1 MGVAAVSGVLVRT
14 AELRQVRDFAQQVR
28 AAPAA
33 LAIQGEAGAGKSTLW
48 RAGIEAAEAAGHR
61 VLRSEPSASET
72 DLAFAALSDLL
83 AEVLPLVEARI
94 PGPQREALEV
104 ALLLRPAGEE
114 PPAAR
119 AIGLAMLTAL
129 RGCLSQHPVL
139 VAIDDVQWLDEAS
152 REVLTFALRRVTDGP
167 LSLLLAARTEA
178 AADPLTVGAP
188 PPPRDWHELLTALP
202 ATAEVIDLAPL
213 DLWQVQNLL
222 PPDVTATRARL
233 VARQSRGNPFWAL
246 QLSASLDADDSQ
258 VPPLARTLTD
268 RLASSLSAE
277 AAAALAAVAAAGR
290 TGLPEALAV
299 LDHLADPAAA
309 VDEAVLAGVVVETR
323 DRLSAAH
330 PLIGAAA
337 VQSLPPGRRAQLYRR
352 LAGAGQL
359 AWLSRLEIRRGNL
372 SAALSWLT
380 ERNQPGRA
388 VDLIWATWRFWW
400 LHGHAGELARH
411 VDAILAHAGGMPPHQ
426 RALALSGAG
435 FTRLAGGDQ
444 TTARRLFKQSL
455 PLYRQAGD
463 RLGLGL
469 AAAALGHLLAA
480 ADTVAVARDLLEQTL
495 SQLRDMAGGQ
505 FTEPQR
511 VHYLLDV
518 ALASNFL
525 GQIQLDQGDH
535 RRAAELFTDGLAAA
549 HSAADRFTILVSLYD
564 LALSRQAGGDLD
576 DAASLL
582 RQGLSLAAEAGDE
595 PSLAYYLEALADLA
609 ARQDHP
615 ERAAALLAAAGTVL
629 EAKGSGWL
637 HAYVPR
643 APHGDSAVARLRAR
657 ATGAAF
663 GQAWAYGRSLT
674 GASAVRYALQE
685 APSRPDLPA
694 SASR

>member
-83 AEVLPLVEARI
+83 AEVLLLVEARI

-129 RGCLSQHPVL
+129 RGCLFQHPVL
-139 VAIDDVQWLDEAS
+139 VANDDVQWLDEAS

-222 PPDVTATRARL
+222 PPDVTAARARL

-323 DRLSAAH
+323 GRLSAAH

-337 VQSLPPGRRAQLYRR
+337 VQSLPPGRRARLYRR
-352 LAGAGQL
+352 LAGAS
-359 AWLSRLEIRRGNL
+359 ANPERYAHF
-372 SAALSWLT
+372 AALAAG
-380 ERNQPGRA
+380 PGPDGAGADALDAAAAAAHARA
-388 VDLIWATWRFWW
+388 GNAAAGQFAAQAVAFTPASDAAALVRRRIR
-400 LHGHAGELARH
+400 AGEL
-411 VDAILAHAGGMPPHQ
+411 LY
-426 RALALSGAG
+426 
-435 FTRLAGGDQ
+435 LAGEIE
-444 TTARRLFKQSL
+444 QSL
-455 PLYRQAGD
+455 TQLQALD
-463 RLGLGL
+463 TRSL
-469 AAAALGHLLAA
+469 A
-480 ADTVAVARDLLEQTL
+480 TEDLE
-495 SQLRDMAGGQ
+495 
-505 FTEPQR
+505 
-511 VHYLLDV
+511 
-518 ALASNFL
+518 
-525 GQIQLDQGDH
+525 
-535 RRAAELFTDGLAAA
+535 
-549 HSAADRFTILVSLYD
+549 
-564 LALSRQAGGDLD
+564 
-576 DAASLL
+576 L
-582 RQGLSLAAEAGDE
+582 RQ
-595 PSLAYYLEALADLA
+595 
-609 ARQDHP
+609 
-615 ERAAALLAAAGTVL
+615 
-629 EAKGSGWL
+629 
-637 HAYVPR
+637 
-643 APHGDSAVARLRAR
+643 
-657 ATGAAF
+657 
-663 GQAWAYGRSLT
+663 
-674 GASAVRYALQE
+674 
-685 APSRPDLPA
+685 
-694 SASR
+694 